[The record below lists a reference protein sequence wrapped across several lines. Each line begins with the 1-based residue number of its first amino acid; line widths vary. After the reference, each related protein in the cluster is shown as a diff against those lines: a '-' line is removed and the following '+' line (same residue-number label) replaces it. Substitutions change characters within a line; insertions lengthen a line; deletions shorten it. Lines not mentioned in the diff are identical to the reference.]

1 MAHSRQVK
9 IPIVC
14 ENGQCSNFGGTI
26 NVISEIAAE
35 DLDLFYENYDGS
47 VEYDYCPIC
56 GELGVAEDPI
66 LNLPLHG

>member
-1 MAHSRQVK
+1 MAQIRQVE

-14 ENGQCSNFGGTI
+14 ENAQCLNFGKTL
-26 NVISEIAAE
+26 NVISEIAVD
-35 DLDLFYENYDGS
+35 DLDLFYEDYDGS

-66 LNLPLHG
+66 LNLPL